1 MNVYNALASVAV
13 RDLKSALQWYERLLG
28 KPADSR
34 PMDKVAEEARWRY
47 QPGGGAWGAAGV
59 HWGG

>member
-34 PMDKVAEEARWRY
+34 PMDKVAERPCKSR
-47 QPGGGAWGAAGV
+47 AG
-59 HWGG
+59 